1 MIILLAIG
9 FGSLA
14 ALVLKITYWNPLH
27 SSDLGTMS
35 PSWIAEYNASH
46 PNP

>member
-1 MIILLAIG
+1 MLALLAIG
-9 FGSLA
+9 FVSLA
-14 ALVLKITYWNPLH
+14 ALVLKIGYWNPLQR
-27 SSDLGTMS
+27 SDLGTMS

>member
-1 MIILLAIG
+1 MIMLLAIG

-14 ALVLKITYWNPLH
+14 ALVVKVAYWDPVH

-35 PSWIAEYNASH
+35 QSWIAEYNASH